1 MKKKLLSFGKMK
13 KKDNST
19 DLKKKRKIL
28 EALKK
33 IVSTYGWS
41 QNVNN
46 KLININISSQELAY
60 YFPNGYKD
68 MLKFTLD
75 EINHLLEKK
84 ISKINIINLSLNKRI
99 KKILLS
105 RIEILNQDKIFFK
118 KTFNHLLLPQNAKIL
133 KKSLYNSVD
142 TMWYLAGDNST
153 DFNFYTKRIILAG
166 IYVNAIFI
174 FFNKNID
181 EAEINIDKNLKKISK
196 FPKIKERFS
205 FLKDNLPIFLKS
217 IIG

>member
-1 MKKKLLSFGKMK
+1 MK

>member
-1 MKKKLLSFGKMK
+1 MK

-105 RIEILNQDKIFFK
+105 RLEILNQDRNFFK